1 MSKKLIIIL
10 SGVAFLVLVGMGGA
24 FFLMWSKLSSVS
36 ALQAQPTGEEE
47 VVAEEPEPAS
57 DEIPELGP
65 VFPMET
71 FIVNLAGEDGRR
83 YLKVRMELEVANE
96 DLINDL
102 EMRKAQM
109 RDQILLI
116 LPTKGYVDINTTEGK
131 NGLRNEVRT
140 ALNDYFNQE
149 AITNIFFT
157 DFVIQ

>member
-36 ALQAQPTGEEE
+36 ALQAQTTGEEE
-47 VVAEEPEPAS
+47 VAVEEPEPAT

-102 EMRKAQM
+102 ELRKAQM

-140 ALNDYFNQE
+140 ALNEYFNQE